1 MLTPEHYLAFYL
13 IHEERLKECLREIK
27 HLRLLQI
34 AGPQEGTIL
43 KLYRQVLNWLG
54 QQMVKW
60 GTKLQGY
67 PTPDK
72 ACQQAFLK
80 TPLLPKA

>member
-1 MLTPEHYLAFYL
+1 MLTPEHYSAFYL
-13 IHEERLKECLREIK
+13 IHEERIKDCLREIE
-27 HLRLLQI
+27 HQRLLRV
-34 AGPQEGTIL
+34 AGVQESTTL

-54 QQMVKW
+54 RQMVKW

-72 ACQQAFLK
+72 VCQQA
-80 TPLLPKA
+80 